1 LSIFDEVLPLC
12 SLLSGESM
20 LQRGPSKWEYLSPD
34 VSDEVLRDFWI
45 GIKLRAL
52 GDLPVEIRFVSCR
65 YVEVVVVVVAF
76 VVVVVVVVVAVLVAV
91 LVFVAALRVSVVVVA
106 ADFVIVVAI

>member
-1 LSIFDEVLPLC
+1 
-12 SLLSGESM
+12 M

-65 YVEVVVVVVAF
+65 YVAGVVVVVAF
-76 VVVVVVVVVAVLVAV
+76 VVVAVVVVV
-91 LVFVAALRVSVVVVA
+91 LVFVAAVRVSVVGVVVVVVA
-106 ADFVIVVAI
+106 ADFVIVVAV